1 MAPRPHGVPRD
12 MLSQMT
18 VKMLEAIVTK
28 FGLANLVHPYRRMR
42 KPLLIA
48 NLSRYEKKIGAAL
61 PPPPPPPPPPPKKKS
76 TAPKKGGPLIKA
88 SNKLV
93 DGLSDP
99 LYGKGVKLADGA
111 KKQFE
116 KGSGGTKKAPPKK
129 KEPFSVT
136 LPKRKPKPRKRL
148 IEG

>member
-1 MAPRPHGVPRD
+1 MAPRPHGAPRG
-12 MLSQMT
+12 MLTRMT

-28 FGLANLVHPYRRMR
+28 FGLADLVHPYRRMR

-48 NLSRYEKKIGAAL
+48 NLSKYEKKIGAAL
-61 PPPPPPPPPPPKKKS
+61 PPPPPPPTPPPKKKS

-93 DGLSDP
+93 KGLSDP
-99 LYGKGVKLADGA
+99 LYGKGTKLTDGA

-116 KGSGGTKKAPPKK
+116 QGYGTKKAPPKK

-136 LPKRKPKPRKRL
+136 LPKRKAPRKRFA

>member
-12 MLSQMT
+12 MLSRMT

-48 NLSRYEKKIGAAL
+48 EMSKYEKKIGAAL
-61 PPPPPPPPPPPKKKS
+61 PPPPPPTPTPSPKKKS
-76 TAPKKGGPLIKA
+76 TAPKRGGPLIKA

-93 DGLSDP
+93 KGLSDP
-99 LYGKGVKLADGA
+99 LYGKGTKLTDGA

-116 KGSGGTKKAPPKK
+116 QGYGTKTAPPKK

-148 IEG
+148 ISG

>member
-1 MAPRPHGVPRD
+1 MAPRPHGVPKD
-12 MLSQMT
+12 MLSRMT

-48 NLSRYEKKIGAAL
+48 EMSKYEKKIGAAL
-61 PPPPPPPPPPPKKKS
+61 PPPPPPPTPPPKKKS

-93 DGLSDP
+93 KGLSDP
-99 LYGKGVKLADGA
+99 LYGKGTKLTDGA

-116 KGSGGTKKAPPKK
+116 QGYGTKKKPPPKK

-148 IEG
+148 ISG

>member
-1 MAPRPHGVPRD
+1 
-12 MLSQMT
+12 
-18 VKMLEAIVTK
+18 MLEAIVTK
-28 FGLANLVHPYRRMR
+28 FGLADLVHPYRRMR

-48 NLSRYEKKIGAAL
+48 NLSKYEKTIGAAL
-61 PPPPPPPPPPPKKKS
+61 PPPPPPPTPPPKKKS

-93 DGLSDP
+93 KGLSDP
-99 LYGKGVKLADGA
+99 LYGKGTKLTDGA

-116 KGSGGTKKAPPKK
+116 QGYGAGAKKKPPPKK

-148 IEG
+148 ISG